1 MISII
6 LATPCGG
13 KREFKFTDKQKIT
26 AGGQLAQFCWDNRV
40 KFFTDIPK
48 PEQVD

>member
-26 AGGQLAQFCWDNRV
+26 AGGQLAQFCWENRN

-48 PEQVD
+48 PEQRD